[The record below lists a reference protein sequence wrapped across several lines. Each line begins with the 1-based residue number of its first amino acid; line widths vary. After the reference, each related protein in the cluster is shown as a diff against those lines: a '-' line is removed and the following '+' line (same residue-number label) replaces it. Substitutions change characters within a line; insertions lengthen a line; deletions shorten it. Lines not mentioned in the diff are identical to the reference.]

1 MKQVTL
7 IAVVALV
14 CAIAVPGAAT
24 SNLALRGVGGAVSM
38 VDADD
43 IDMTVGFNLLFD
55 LGMVADK
62 VGLEAYGM
70 YWQQTEDNFGIEA
83 SLRDVAFGARAKYL
97 VPMQSGSIHPFA
109 GGGLGLHIVTAAVN
123 TPAYDFG
130 GGLTVPATS
139 IDETELKLGLDI
151 GAGALFDVGA
161 KAGILTDVWYTMAP
175 DVSQLSL
182 RAGLMF
188 KL

>member
-7 IAVVALV
+7 FAVVALL

-55 LGMVADK
+55 LGLVADK
-62 VGLEAYGM
+62 VGIEGYGM
-70 YWQQTEDNFGIEA
+70 FWQQTED
-83 SLRDVAFGARAKYL
+83 AFGVEVGVRDIAFGGRAKYL
-97 VPMQSGSIHPFA
+97 VPIQSSSIHPFA
-109 GGGLGLHIVTAAVN
+109 GGGLGLHIVTASVN

-130 GGLTVPATS
+130 GGVTIPATS
-139 IDETELKLGLDI
+139 VDETELKLGLDI
-151 GAGALFDVGA
+151 GAGALFDVGT

-175 DVSQLSL
+175 DVSQLAL
-182 RAGLMF
+182 RAGVMF

>member
-1 MKQVTL
+1 MKQFTL
-7 IAVVALV
+7 IAAVALV
-14 CAIAVPGAAT
+14 CAIAVPGAAAT
-24 SNLALRGVGGAVSM
+24 DLALRGIGGAVSM

-43 IDMTVGFNLLFD
+43 LDMTVGFNIIFD

-62 VGLEAYGM
+62 VGLEGYGKF
-70 YWQQTEDNFGIEA
+70 WQQTEDYFGVEA
-83 SLRDVAFGARAKYL
+83 SVRDIAFGGRAKYL
-97 VPMQSGSIHPFA
+97 IPMQSSSIHPFA
-109 GGGLGLHIVTAAVN
+109 GGGLGLHVVTASAS

-130 GGLTVPATS
+130 TVIIPATS
-139 IDETELKLGLDI
+139 VDETELKLGLDI
-151 GAGALFDVGA
+151 GAGALFDVGTR
-161 KAGILTDVWYTMAP
+161 AGILTDVWYTMAP